1 MKVVTLRG
9 HVIGKSGAMTGGS
22 SLRDNNNSDRWEEK
36 EIDILRKRKMELE
49 PLINNN
55 NSYLNIRQQLQEIE
69 TKYRSC
75 QSKIKLNTTDLKV
88 ASEKLLHLKQQ
99 KKLRDEN
106 LHRTN
111 AEIISLE
118 KEITILSRNLLVIH
132 TKIQVVEIEIFAEFS
147 KKMGITNIHDYEST
161 SIKKH
166 QELLQKHNAILKQVS
181 ALNAQ
186 LEYEMKR
193 DFNSVLTRLN
203 QQIIDANK
211 ENQILLLQER
221 KLIDEEIII
230 REKLKDANIKVNSIK
245 KDKDELQIQ
254 LKSIQLRR
262 QEVQNDKDVVSK
274 KVAGIEISIERGRT
288 HLHEI
293 LQKAQV
299 DEIALPTVSLKNN
312 SSSSSNGN
320 GVDGVVD
327 DMDEDIRVGVSSSS
341 SSSRDNDDDELHWT
355 GTQTQSVLNR
365 RKQSRKTTSN
375 NSSSSGINSN
385 SNDDGDDSIGT
396 GSRNSNSINTDK
408 MTAST
413 TAHFSQIDN
422 PTVIRDNQTAAKVD
436 LTSTRKKYKNLTKQ
450 KIDEIERNLQNTIN
464 ELQNELE
471 SIQPNM
477 HASERYDGIL
487 EKLRESNEQL
497 EIIKETARDLCSR
510 FDEIRKQRQELFY
523 ECYNH
528 VSDALGTIYKDLTRS
543 AKHPLGGN
551 AYLTLDNT
559 DEPYLGGIR
568 FTAMPPMKRF
578 R

>member
-1 MKVVTLRG
+1 VTLRG
-9 HVIGKSGAMTGGS
+9 HIIGKSGAMTGGS
-22 SLRDNNNSDRWEEK
+22 SPRDNSDRWEEK
-36 EIDILRKRKMELE
+36 EIDVLRKRKIELE
-49 PLINNN
+49 QLMNNN
-55 NSYLNIRQQLQEIE
+55 NSYLHIRQQLQEVE
-69 TKYRSC
+69 TKFRSC

-88 ASEKLLHLKQQ
+88 AYEKLTHLKQQ
-99 KKLRDEN
+99 KQLRDEN
-106 LHRTN
+106 LRRTN
-111 AEIISLE
+111 TEIISLE

-161 SIKKH
+161 SIKRH
-166 QELLQKHNAILKQVS
+166 QEILQKHNAILKQVS

-193 DFNSVLTRLN
+193 DFNGVLIRVN
-203 QQIIDANK
+203 QQIVDANK

-221 KLIDEEIII
+221 KLIDEEIVI
-230 REKLKDANIKVNSIK
+230 RGKLKDANTKVHGIKN
-245 KDKDELQIQ
+245 DKDELQIQ
-254 LKSIQLRR
+254 LKSIQSRR
-262 QEVQNDKDVVSK
+262 QEVQNDKEVVSK
-274 KVAGIEISIERGRT
+274 KLAGVEISIERGRT

-299 DEIALPTVSLKNN
+299 DEVALPTVSLKTTTT
-312 SSSSSNGN
+312 SSSSGDGN
-320 GVDGVVD
+320 GDGMKD

-341 SSSRDNDDDELHWT
+341 SRDNNDDDELHWT

-375 NSSSSGINSN
+375 SSSSGINSSSA
-385 SNDDGDDSIGT
+385 SNDDADDSIGT
-396 GSRNSNSINTDK
+396 GSRNSNSISTDK
-408 MTAST
+408 MSAST
-413 TAHFSQIDN
+413 HFSQIDN
-422 PTVIRDNQTAAKVD
+422 PTVRRDNQTAAKVD
-436 LTSTRKKYKNLTKQ
+436 LSSTRKKYKNLTKQ

-464 ELQNELE
+464 ELQTELE

-497 EIIKETARDLCSR
+497 EVIKETARELCSR
-510 FDEIRKQRQELFY
+510 FDELRKQRQELFY

-528 VSDALGTIYKDLTRS
+528 VSEALGTIYKDLTRS

-559 DEPYLGGIR
+559 EEPYLGGIR